1 MSFTLEFTGDATFT
15 IYKKGEKKGKKVLE
29 TIQTTKLSLAKD
41 GGVKTTDLLSNL
53 DAGEYYISMAAKNTK
68 ATDKGCV
75 FYNVSASF
83 DVANASALA
92 MDVNEK
98 LIGQN
103 GGLLA

>member
-1 MSFTLEFTGDATFT
+1 
-15 IYKKGEKKGKKVLE
+15 
-29 TIQTTKLSLAKD
+29 
-41 GGVKTTDLLSNL
+41 
-53 DAGEYYISMAAKNTK
+53 MAAKNTK